1 MRLSKCIVIIFAIAL
16 ILIPTSCD
24 MLGKKIGVLFITG
37 GIEERYKLD
46 WWVGFVDHLFPVWP
60 KGFLAGGSKE
70 GATCYTLIHYASEAE
85 AFICGV
91 NEGTPID
98 AFCNEYTG
106 TYPVHSLRDH
116 WDTSTGGDTTFFTDC
131 FNDILPAVVFTAGH
145 STVDPQSQQVIEGPH
160 IDDPAGSG
168 IGIADFVELN
178 AFEHMGIL
186 YRMPGNRYPSTKQ
199 DLEWFYGN
207 DVPAYYD
214 FTPRATELTNIK
226 DRLARALP
234 GYRFVFRHGSEA
246 YMKNLDSYGN
256 PLHLSYSTE
265 TAIDE
270 LINKEKVD
278 RIIVLVGAPDTTNM
292 TLFGSC
298 WLDENGQGVSAL
310 PGKTVRQ
317 CLEDLTD
324 GRGPTTQK
332 DLDDYLTNKPWPEL
346 MKVVVPEVEHMV
358 KQADPSMRLS
368 VAPALAKMED
378 YEQAILA
385 MLNYT
390 VDKYSIPQTA
400 SLKVI
405 LSAHGLSAGWRNVL
419 ECDCYF
425 REIEEATSRYSAFIK
440 NEFAWSSGKFEVVS
454 GGSEMSE
461 TEHDPVSAEK
471 PFGSVWSTGEH
482 IDAGIN
488 GTYINELGQVIDNGT
503 DNYEYIILIP
513 ISFVSDSSDT
523 LVKGRKVLGNNV
535 SASIQGRRAYARD
548 GADADGSAYNAED
561 FDSEYFTVKDYDAA
575 GWSGV
580 PGCIDDPDCAAHNE
594 PVNKGSATKPTRA
607 IITGTILSRGNCDA
621 RTHLT
626 EAAVKSVIAAIKNP
640 DIGGHG
646 DTSCVE

>member
-1 MRLSKCIVIIFAIAL
+1 MRLSKCIVIIFAVAL
-16 ILIPTSCD
+16 VLIPTSCN
-24 MLGKKIGVLFITG
+24 MLGKKIGVLFIAG
-37 GIEERYKLD
+37 GIEEQYKLD
-46 WWVGFVDHLFPVWP
+46 WWMGFVDHLFPVWP
-60 KGFLAGGSKE
+60 KGFLAGGLKE
-70 GATCYTLIHYASEAE
+70 GETCYTLIHYASEAE

-91 NEGTPID
+91 AEGTPID

-116 WDTSTGGDTTFFTDC
+116 WDTGAGGDTSFFTDC

-145 STVDPQSQQVIEGPH
+145 STIDPQTQQVIEGPH

-178 AFEHMGIL
+178 GFVKMDIL
-186 YRMPGNRYPSTKQ
+186 HRLPGNRDPSTKQ

-214 FTPRATELTNIK
+214 FTPRAKEFTNIK
-226 DRLARALP
+226 DQLKRAMP

-246 YMKNLDSYGN
+246 YMKNLDPYGN
-256 PLHLSYSTE
+256 PLQLPHSTE

-270 LINKEKVD
+270 LINEEKVD

-292 TLFGSC
+292 TRIGPC
-298 WLDENGQGVSAL
+298 WFDENGQGVSAL

-324 GRGPTTQK
+324 GRGPATQK

-346 MKVVVPEVEHMV
+346 LKIIFPEVEHMV
-358 KQADPSMRLS
+358 KQRSPLMS
-368 VAPALAKMED
+368 VSFAPAISKMED

-385 MLNYT
+385 TLNYT
-390 VDKYSIPQTA
+390 VAKHSIPRTA
-400 SLKVI
+400 SLKII
-405 LSAHGLSAGWRNVL
+405 LSAHGLSAGWRKVL

-425 REIEEATSRYSAFIK
+425 KEIEEATSRYRALIQ
-440 NEFAWSSGKFEVVS
+440 NEFSWAPGKLTVVS

-461 TEHDPVSAEK
+461 TEHDPVSADK
-471 PFGSVWSTGEH
+471 PFGNVLSTGEQ

-488 GTYINELGQVIDNGT
+488 GTYVNELGQVIDNGT
-503 DNYEYIILIP
+503 DNHDYIIVIP
-513 ISFVSDSSDT
+513 ISHISDSSDT
-523 LVKGRKVLGNNV
+523 LDHGRAVLGNNV
-535 SASIQGRRAYARD
+535 SASIQGRSAYARNEF
-548 GADADGSAYNAED
+548 DADGSPFNVED
-561 FDSEYFTVKDYDAA
+561 FDSEYFTVKDYDAT
-575 GWSGV
+575 GWPSI
-580 PGCIDDPDCAAHNE
+580 PGCIEDPDCAAHNQ
-594 PVNKGSATKPTRA
+594 PVNKGSATKPTRT
-607 IITGTILSRGNCDA
+607 IITSAILSRGNSDA

-626 EAAVKSVIAAIKNP
+626 KAAVRSIIAATKNP

-646 DTSCVE
+646 DQSCVE